1 MKAAA
6 TIRLVAWREIRHRL
20 RGRAFYISTALVV
33 AAVLLGGVVHRQTS
47 GGGGTTR
54 KVGVVGTVPAGFDA
68 SLTAASS
75 KALAIHPV
83 DFPDADAAGRALAAG
98 EVKAVVDGGKATV
111 LYPDTV
117 DPALQ
122 AILQETWAVGTVRA
136 ALSGAGLSAPQ
147 VEGTLTSARLGATAV
162 PGGGKTTG
170 GKKNDDSLA
179 ALVGVVG
186 AIGLYIAIQL
196 YGGLILMGVVE
207 EKSSAVVEVLLAR
220 VRASHLLAGKV
231 LGIGAVAML
240 QFVFLLAAAAVSLG
254 ISGVH
259 VPAGVWAAL
268 PWEAVWFVGGFAL
281 YGSLFA
287 LAGAMVSRQ
296 EDAQGAAIPV
306 NVVLVA
312 GYLMMFGL
320 VSNPGRPLARVLS
333 LLPPF
338 TPLLMPARIA
348 AGKAA
353 VVEIAVAVVLMALA
367 VAGLAR
373 ASGHIYARLVLQ
385 RGRRVRWS
393 EAFGAR

>member
-1 MKAAA
+1 MNGGA

-20 RGRAFYISTALVV
+20 RGRAFYLSTGLVV
-33 AAVLLGGVVHRQTS
+33 AAVLVAGVVHRQTA
-47 GGGGTTR
+47 GGGGTTD

-68 SLTAASS
+68 YLAAASS
-75 KALAIHPV
+75 KALTIHPV
-83 DFPDADAAGRALAAG
+83 PFADAGTAGRALVAG
-98 EVKAVVDGGKATV
+98 DVKAVVDAGKATV
-111 LYPDTV
+111 LYPDKV

-122 AILQETWAVGTVRA
+122 AVLQETWAVGTVRA
-136 ALSGAGLSAPQ
+136 ALAGAGLSAAQ
-147 VEGTLTSARLGATAV
+147 VEATLTSARLGATTV
-162 PGGGKTTG
+162 PTTGKKTGGG
-170 GKKNDDSLA
+170 KNDDSLA

-186 AIGLYIAIQL
+186 AIALYIAIQL

-254 ISGVH
+254 VSGVH

-268 PWEAVWFVGGFAL
+268 PWIAVWFVGGFAL

-312 GYLMMFGL
+312 AYLLMFGL
-320 VSNPGRPLARVLS
+320 VANPDKPAARVLS
-333 LLPPF
+333 LLPPSA
-338 TPLLMPARIA
+338 PLLMPARIA
-348 AGKAA
+348 SGKAT
-353 VVEIAVAVVLMALA
+353 VPEIAVAVVLMALA
-367 VAGLAR
+367 VTGLAR

-393 EAFGAR
+393 EALRSS

>member
-1 MKAAA
+1 MNAWA

-20 RGRAFYISTALVV
+20 RGRAFYLSTGLIV
-33 AAVLLGGVVHRQTS
+33 AAVLVAGVVHRQTA
-47 GGGGTTR
+47 GGGGTTD

-68 SLTAASS
+68 GLAAASS
-75 KALAIHPV
+75 KALAIHTVP
-83 DFPDADAAGRALAAG
+83 FADADAARKALVAG
-98 EVKAVVDGGKATV
+98 DVKAVVDAGKATV
-111 LYPDTV
+111 LYPDKV

-122 AILQETWAVGTVRA
+122 ALLQETWAVGTVRA
-136 ALSGAGLSAPQ
+136 ALAGAGLSAPQ
-147 VEGTLTSARLGATAV
+147 VEATLTSARLGATTV
-162 PGGGKTTG
+162 TTG
-170 GKKNDDSLA
+170 GNKTGGHKNDDAVA
-179 ALVGVVG
+179 ALVGIVG
-186 AIGLYIAIQL
+186 AIVLYIAIQL
-196 YGGLILMGVVE
+196 YGGLILVGVVE

-231 LGIGAVAML
+231 AGIGAVAML
-240 QFVFLLAAAAVSLG
+240 QFAFVLAAAAVSLG

-259 VPAGVWAAL
+259 VPSGVWAAL

-306 NVVLVA
+306 NVILIM

-320 VSNPGRPLARVLS
+320 VSQPGKPAARVLS

-338 TPLLMPARIA
+338 APLLMPARIA
-348 AGKAA
+348 AGKAT
-353 VVEIAVAVVLMALA
+353 VLEIAVAVSLMTLA
-367 VAGLAR
+367 VVGLAR

-393 EAFGAR
+393 EAIGWP